1 MDILY
6 ILIPISLIQVAVAVG
21 LFLWAVRRDQFEDY
35 QGPAEQI
42 LLDLDLEPGL
52 KLDPQEIKGKN
63 PGEPPPG

>member
-6 ILIPISLIQVAVAVG
+6 FLIPISLIQVAIAVG

-52 KLDPQEIKGKN
+52 KLDPQEIKDEN
-63 PGEPPPG
+63 SGEPPPG